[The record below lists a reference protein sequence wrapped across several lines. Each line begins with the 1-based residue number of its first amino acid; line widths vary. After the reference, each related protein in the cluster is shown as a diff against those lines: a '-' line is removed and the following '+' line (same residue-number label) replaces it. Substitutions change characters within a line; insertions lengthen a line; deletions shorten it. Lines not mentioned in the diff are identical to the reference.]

1 MKMKNNAIF
10 EPKLECADKKTIQK
24 IQLKKFNKV
33 LSICRKSSLYSKIN
47 LPKKIN
53 NLKEVRKIP
62 FTTKQMLRNSY
73 PYGSLCVD
81 KNRVIEIHTSSGT
94 TGNPTIMFLTKKDLE
109 ISNKV
114 LARTWFC
121 NGIRKEDIFM
131 MMGDYGLFTGGLL
144 NHYALTYIGTMVI
157 PIGVSS
163 SEKQII
169 FLKDFKVTA
178 TAGIASHYFRIIEKM
193 KEMGIKAK
201 DLNLRIAVAAGEPYS
216 EKTRK
221 YFEKEFNCKFMD
233 QYGLAEIN
241 TGLAGECEYRC
252 GLHIPHDYVYP
263 EIIDPKT
270 GEVLEDGEVGELV
283 LTTLDREANPVIRYR
298 TGDIT
303 SINHEK
309 CKCGRTTPR
318 IDRIKGRVDDIVFVK
333 GIKLY
338 PNFLESVLW
347 EMKRI
352 IKPETWSLKIER
364 KKGLDEL
371 TLFIKPNGKKEGKIK
386 EKLKAKLK
394 ERIGIRFNISFNAI
408 NNEGHKTKRVIDK
421 RN

>member
-1 MKMKNNAIF
+1 MKNNTIF
-10 EPKLECADKKTIQK
+10 EPKIECTNKKAIQK
-24 IQLKKFNKV
+24 IQLQKFNNI
-33 LSICRKSSLYSKIN
+33 LNICKRSNLYSKVN

-53 NLKEVRKIP
+53 NLEEIRKIP

-81 KNRVIEIHTSSGT
+81 KNKVTEIHTSSGT
-94 TGNPTIMFLTKKDLE
+94 TGKPTIMFLTEKDLE
-109 ISNKV
+109 MSNKV

-121 NGIRKEDIFM
+121 NGVRKKDIFL

-144 NHYALTYIGTMVI
+144 NHYALVHIGSMVI
-157 PIGVSS
+157 PIGVLS
-163 SEKQII
+163 SEKQIT

-193 KEMGIKAK
+193 KEMRIKAK
-201 DLNLRIAVAAGEPYS
+201 DLNLKIAIAAGEPYS
-216 EKTRK
+216 EETRR
-221 YFEKEFNCKFMD
+221 YFEKEFNCKFRD

-241 TGLAGECEYRC
+241 TGLAGECEYKC
-252 GLHIPHDYVYP
+252 GLHIPHDYVYS

-270 GEVLEDGEVGELV
+270 GEVLEDCEIGELV
-283 LTTLDREANPVIRYR
+283 LTTLDREANPVIRYK

-347 EMKRI
+347 EMERI

-364 KKGLDEL
+364 EKGLDDL
-371 TLFIKPNGKKEGKIK
+371 TLFVKPNGKIKEKIK
-386 EKLKAKLK
+386 EKLKEKLK
-394 ERIGIRFNISFNAI
+394 ERIGIKFNISFNAI
-408 NNEGHKTKRVIDK
+408 SAGGHKTKRIIDK
-421 RN
+421 RELQ